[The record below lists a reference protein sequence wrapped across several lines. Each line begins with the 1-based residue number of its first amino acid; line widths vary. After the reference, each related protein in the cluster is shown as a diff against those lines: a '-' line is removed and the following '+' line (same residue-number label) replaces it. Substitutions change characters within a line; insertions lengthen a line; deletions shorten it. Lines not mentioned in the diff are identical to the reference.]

1 MNIQNLIVYQFNV
14 LYEILKELDQDLN
27 FEIIETKN
35 IESFQNKIDSSKKYL
50 IITRKKILNL
60 DNQIIIEKFP
70 IKINNLIEKLNV
82 SIYILYNNYET
93 FFCTFALPFQ

>member
-35 IESFQNKIDSSKKYL
+35 IESLYRIKL
-50 IITRKKILNL
+50 IVLKNI
-60 DNQIIIEKFP
+60 
-70 IKINNLIEKLNV
+70 
-82 SIYILYNNYET
+82 
-93 FFCTFALPFQ
+93 

>member
-35 IESFQNKIDSSKKYL
+35 IESLQNKIDLSL
-50 IITRKKILNL
+50 IHI
-60 DNQIIIEKFP
+60 
-70 IKINNLIEKLNV
+70 
-82 SIYILYNNYET
+82 
-93 FFCTFALPFQ
+93 